1 MTTMRD
7 LIAERHR
14 AGLRQVDVAKA
25 LGMARSVLGVLEA
38 AREVQPTTE
47 WAAAYMAAIES
58 AKKKGL

>member
-14 AGLRQVDVAKA
+14 AGLRQVDVANA

-38 AREVQPTTE
+38 AEQVQPTTE
-47 WAAAYMAAIES
+47 WAAAYMAAIETARARS
-58 AKKKGL
+58 